1 MEAKVSVLKDEK
13 TKAEKSLETLQ
24 KERITTEKRLEFL
37 RTEVKELKG
46 VAAAK
51 DQQKAR

>member
-1 MEAKVSVLKDEK
+1 VEDLMSRNIQVKCIE
-13 TKAEKSLETLQ
+13 SLEN
-24 KERITTEKRLEFL
+24 ERITTEKRLEFL